1 MAACDSVLGGM
12 SAATIT
18 YLPGTGSSR
27 QIEAQIS
34 YLGPEAMDG
43 LRGGSRPQFDILVRN
58 NATTGISAKQ
68 LDTARDKVQIAL
80 RRGRS
85 VRTVRLC
92 AIITQDKAMLRLR
105 AW

>member
-1 MAACDSVLGGM
+1 MAAVDSVLGGM

-18 YLPGTGSSR
+18 YLPGAGSSR
-27 QIEAQIS
+27 QIEAQIA
-34 YLGPEAMDG
+34 YLGPQPMDG

-58 NATTGISAKQ
+58 DATTGISAKE

-92 AIITQDKAMLRLR
+92 AIIKQDKAMLRLR

>member
-1 MAACDSVLGGM
+1 MAAVDSVMGGM
-12 SAATIT
+12 SAASIT

-27 QIEAQIS
+27 QIEAQIA

-43 LRGGSRPQFDILVRN
+43 IRGGSRPQFEILVRN
-58 NATTGISAKQ
+58 DATDGITAKE
-68 LDTARDKVQIAL
+68 LDTARDKVQIPL

-85 VRTVRLC
+85 VRTVRL
-92 AIITQDKAMLRLR
+92 AGLIKQDKAMLRLR